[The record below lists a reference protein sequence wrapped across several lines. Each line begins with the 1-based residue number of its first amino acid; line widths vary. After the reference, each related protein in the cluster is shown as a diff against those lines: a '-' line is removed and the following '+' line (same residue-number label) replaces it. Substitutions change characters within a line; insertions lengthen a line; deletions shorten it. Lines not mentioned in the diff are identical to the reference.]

1 MSICVNASICRCHRG
16 GLSRAQEWCGAG
28 LVAPL
33 VACGPNRTNELAAVL
48 LWREDRRQ
56 GVRTTPARRG
66 PRELLI
72 GICWDGGTQCQG
84 HPSIHLTD
92 LQNNVDVWNY
102 VVAAHCHWQSLA
114 DINSNQINAAKNS
127 VLAFLSIVP
136 WLRCVTPFVFA
147 FFVIVFVFCVFVFG
161 FEFCFFDPWLR
172 CVTPP
177 SARIGPSPISE
188 NTSIRLPHQTGNIR
202 MNKTL
207 CTKKMFVQN
216 WSLYIIQHYQRQSRR
231 SVTSVKFD

>member
-1 MSICVNASICRCHRG
+1 MHQYVDVTEADCLAPRSDVGRDWWPPWWPAGPTGQMSWQLCFCGGKTADREWGRHQRG
-16 GLSRAQEWCGAG
+16 EDQENCSSGSAEMAELNVRA
-28 LVAPL
+28 
-33 VACGPNRTNELAAVL
+33 
-48 LWREDRRQ
+48 
-56 GVRTTPARRG
+56 
-66 PRELLI
+66 I
-72 GICWDGGTQCQG
+72 
-84 HPSIHLTD
+84 HPSIWLIW
-92 LQNNVDVWNY
+92 QNNVDVWNY

-161 FEFCFFDPWLR
+161 FEFCFFAPWLR